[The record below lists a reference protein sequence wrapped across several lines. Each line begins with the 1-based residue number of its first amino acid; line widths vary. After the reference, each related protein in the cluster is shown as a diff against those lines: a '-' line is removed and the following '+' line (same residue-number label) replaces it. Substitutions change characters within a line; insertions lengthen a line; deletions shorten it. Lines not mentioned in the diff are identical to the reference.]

1 MARLSRDDVIAIVG
15 PLDDDRIAQII
26 EMRAT
31 AAELTEAFARLSRSG
46 TMGELHRQMHGRI
59 ARIYDILRQDE
70 PPAPDER

>member
-1 MARLSRDDVIAIVG
+1 MARLSRDEIHAIVG
-15 PLDDDRIAQII
+15 PLDDDRIAQLIK
-26 EMRAT
+26 MRAT

-59 ARIYDILRQDE
+59 AQIYDILRQDE

>member
-26 EMRAT
+26 EMGAT

-46 TMGELHRQMHGRI
+46 TMGELHRQMHVRI
-59 ARIYDILRQDE
+59 AQIYDILRQDE